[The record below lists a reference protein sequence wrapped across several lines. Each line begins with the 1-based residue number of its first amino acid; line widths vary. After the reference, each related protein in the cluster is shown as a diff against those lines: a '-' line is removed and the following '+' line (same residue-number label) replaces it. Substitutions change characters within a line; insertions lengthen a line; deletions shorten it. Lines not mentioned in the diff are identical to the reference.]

1 MYDYGVMWINAKV
14 NACGDACANPAVLL
28 LWTIQ
33 GEGPWLLA
41 RVSGS
46 TFYILLYYT
55 FSAFWLWSS
64 VVSVLI
70 SVTTDMTPTGVLLV
84 TYFSLGRGSLELAQT
99 LLCVALAWHTAGSST
114 PKDPRVNEIILQLTE
129 RAANEPQVTKRQW
142 PNHTW
147 VISRMTECRVRLNIS
162 ICSTLCVRDHGRSG
176 KLSVLRKLTS
186 QVITVFT
193 S

>member
-1 MYDYGVMWINAKV
+1 VSCDSGRGFNIKPGFKNFVSILGCLRVYVNVICFVWIQCEGPWLLMYDYGVMWINAKV

-84 TYFSLGRGSLELAQT
+84 TSIFRWGEAVLSLLRRSYVLPWPGTLPGAAHPKTLGSMK
-99 LLCVALAWHTAGSST
+99 SSCSS
-114 PKDPRVNEIILQLTE
+114 PSEPRTN
-129 RAANEPQVTKRQW
+129 RK
-142 PNHTW
+142 
-147 VISRMTECRVRLNIS
+147 SRNDNDRTTRE
-162 ICSTLCVRDHGRSG
+162 
-176 KLSVLRKLTS
+176 
-186 QVITVFT
+186 
-193 S
+193 